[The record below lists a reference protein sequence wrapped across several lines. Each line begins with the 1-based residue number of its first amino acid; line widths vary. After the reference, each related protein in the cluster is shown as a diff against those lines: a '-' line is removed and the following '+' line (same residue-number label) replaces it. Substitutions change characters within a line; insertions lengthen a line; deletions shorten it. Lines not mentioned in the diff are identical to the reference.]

1 MDRAPAAAELRRL
14 FTRALPG
21 AGVEVELG
29 ADAAAH
35 ARVLR
40 LAAGEAVQL
49 FDGQGQVVEAELVH
63 AGKGTLRCRALG
75 APVFTPRASRVVLVQ
90 CLPKG
95 GKLDDIVRMTS
106 ELGVAEIALAVSEF
120 CVARSGVGAAREE
133 QKIERL
139 ERVAIE
145 AARQSEQA
153 YVPVLHAARPLAEVL
168 ARAPAHAYRA
178 AFLERSETPL
188 PLALPSGEV
197 WLVVGPEGGL
207 SIADRALLEQAN
219 FVPTAL
225 GRSILRT
232 ETAAVVGVALALER
246 VARGA

>member
-1 MDRAPAAAELRRL
+1 VDRAPAPAELRRL
-14 FTRALPG
+14 FARVLEG
-21 AGVEVELG
+21 ELELG
-29 ADAAAH
+29 AEAAAH

-40 LAAGEAVQL
+40 LGAGDRVQL
-49 FDGQGQVVEAELVH
+49 FDGRGNTVDAEIVQ
-63 AGKGTLRCRALG
+63 ASKGSLRCAALG
-75 APVFTPRASRVVLVQ
+75 APTFTPRTERVVLVQ
-90 CLPKG
+90 CLPKS

-120 CVARSGVGAAREE
+120 CVAKAAREE

-153 YVPVLHAARPLAEVL
+153 YVPVLHAARSLAEVV
-168 ARAPAHAYRA
+168 ARAPHTAYRA
-178 AFLERSETPL
+178 AFLERSET
-188 PLALPSGEV
+188 ALPVAFPSREV

-207 SIADRALLEQAN
+207 SSADRATLAQAN
-219 FVPTAL
+219 FIPSAL

-246 VARGA
+246 LGRCA

>member
-1 MDRAPAAAELRRL
+1 VDRAPAPELRRL
-14 FTRALPG
+14 FARALPS
-21 AGVEVELG
+21 AGVEIELG

-40 LAAGEAVQL
+40 LAAGDHVQL
-49 FDGQGQVVEAELVH
+49 FDGQGHCAEGEIVH
-63 AGKGTLRCRALG
+63 ASKGTLSCRALA
-75 APVFTPRASRVVLVQ
+75 APTFTPRTSRVVLVQ
-90 CLPKG
+90 CLPKS

-106 ELGVAEIALAVSEF
+106 ELGVAEIALAVSEY
-120 CVARSGVGAAREE
+120 CVAKATREDA
-133 QKIERL
+133 KIERL

-153 YVPVLHAARPLAEVL
+153 YVTSLHAARPLAEVL

-178 AFLERSETPL
+178 AFVERSASPL
-188 PLALPSGEV
+188 PAQFPSREV

-207 SIADRALLEQAN
+207 SPADRDLLAQAN
-219 FVPTAL
+219 FIPSAL

-246 VARGA
+246 LGLDA

>member
-1 MDRAPAAAELRRL
+1 MDRAPAPAELRRL
-14 FTRALPG
+14 FARTLPSD
-21 AGVEVELG
+21 VEIELG

-40 LAAGEAVQL
+40 LAAGDHVQL
-49 FDGQGQVVEAELVH
+49 FDGRGHFVEGVITH
-63 AGKGTLRCRALG
+63 AAKGTLRARSLG
-75 APVFTPRASRVVLVQ
+75 VPQFVEREQRVVLVQ
-90 CLPKG
+90 CLPKS

-106 ELGVAEIALAVSEF
+106 ELGVAEIALAVSEY
-120 CVARSGVGAAREE
+120 CVAKATREE

-145 AARQSEQA
+145 AARQAEQA
-153 YVPVLHAARPLAEVL
+153 YVPVLHTARPLAEVL
-168 ARAPAHAYRA
+168 ARAPQHAYRA
-178 AFLERSETPL
+178 AFLERSEVPL
-188 PLALPSGEV
+188 PAAFPSREV

-207 SIADRALLEQAN
+207 SSTDRAALTQAN
-219 FVPTAL
+219 FIPSAI

-246 VARGA
+246 LGRCA